1 MVHDK
6 LWLENSLGFRE
17 ASGLSWPEAPRAQ
30 AAARRESP
38 AHGRPRGQTGAPDQA
53 AEARPRGP
61 IQSVP
66 PDMVEF
72 PGSQGPAVVRIDR
85 CEPEPGPFL
94 DAGSGLSKQERLEA
108 LRSIARDCTRCDLC
122 RNRKTVVF
130 GEGAPDADLMFIG
143 EGPGYH
149 EDRSGRPFV
158 GKAGQLL
165 DRIINAIDMK
175 REEVYIA
182 NIVKCHPPRDRTP
195 NPGEAQT
202 CVPYLLAQI
211 RIIQP
216 KAVCLLGA
224 TAARYMTGSH
234 GGITRLRGH
243 WLEHRGIPMM
253 PTYHPAYL
261 LRNESEKR
269 ACWQDMQKVR
279 DKVRELSGEGG

>member
-1 MVHDK
+1 MMHDK
-6 LWLENSLGFRE
+6 LWLENSLGYRE
-17 ASGLSWPEAPRAQ
+17 MSGLSWPEQPRPQVVARSDSPARSQPRGQSGVPDQAP
-30 AAARRESP
+30 AAARR
-38 AHGRPRGQTGAPDQA
+38 H
-53 AEARPRGP
+53 P

-66 PDMVEF
+66 PDKVKF
-72 PGSQGPAVVRIDR
+72 PTSQGPAVVQIDR

-94 DAGSGLSKQERLEA
+94 DAESGLSKQERLGA
-108 LRSIARDCTRCDLC
+108 LWDVAKDCTRCDLC
-122 RNRKTVVF
+122 RSRQTVVF
-130 GEGAPDADLMFIG
+130 GEGDPDADLIFIG

-149 EDRSGRPFV
+149 EDRTGRPFV

-165 DRIINAIDMK
+165 DRIINAIEMK

-202 CVPYLLAQI
+202 CVPYLLAQTQ
-211 RIIQP
+211 IIQP
-216 KAVCLLGA
+216 KVVCLLGA
-224 TAARYMTGSH
+224 TATRYMTGSH

-243 WLEHRGIPMM
+243 WLEYKGIPMM

-279 DKVRELSGEGG
+279 DKVRELSGRGA